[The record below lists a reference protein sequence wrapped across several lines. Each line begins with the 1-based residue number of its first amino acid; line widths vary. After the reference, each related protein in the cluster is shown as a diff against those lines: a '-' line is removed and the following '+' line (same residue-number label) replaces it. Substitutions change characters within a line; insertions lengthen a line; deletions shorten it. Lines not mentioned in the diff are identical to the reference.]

1 MNLLDNTLTWQIL
14 GRYAVTLLPY
24 IQVQMIFLNTESTQA
39 FSVHA
44 CWIWLYGNLHFDSRE
59 RTRVHSWFSWT
70 NALIKGILK
79 GTTLTFS
86 TDKHFPG
93 HPHLHLTEP
102 TLCKIKFKNCS
113 IYWLSD
119 KSLLRLIY
127 SNISDLIIFFMTLK
141 IDLKLE
147 IRNL

>member
-1 MNLLDNTLTWQIL
+1 MNLLDNTLTWQIS
-14 GRYAVTLLPY
+14 GGYAVTLLPY
-24 IQVQMIFLNTESTQA
+24 IQVEMIFLNTESTQT

-44 CWIWLYGNLHFDSRE
+44 CCIWLHGNLHFDSRE
-59 RTRVHSWFSWT
+59 RMRVQSWFSLT
-70 NALIKGILK
+70 NAWIKGMLK

-86 TDKHFPG
+86 TYKHFPG
-93 HPHLHLTEP
+93 RPHLYLTEP

-127 SNISDLIIFFMTLK
+127 SNISDLLIFSMTLK
-141 IDLKLE
+141 IERSK
-147 IRNL
+147 IRN